1 MRMKSRIAALLFCV
15 CALSAQAQTFP
26 DQPIRIVVGFA
37 PGSSLDTVTRVV
49 AAKLGDELGK
59 PVVVENK
66 PGAGGNIAAEFVAR
80 STPNGYT
87 LLACN
92 TGLAIAPA
100 IYRDMTFDPA
110 RDLRA
115 VSQMTSMPH
124 VLVAA
129 TNFPANNIA
138 ELIALAKL
146 RPGKLNMG
154 SAGVG
159 NADHLAGELFNSMAK
174 VNIVHVPYKGG
185 AQAMADTITG
195 TVAIYFSG
203 LPGAIP
209 MIQAGKVQALG
220 VGLAPRSWALPD
232 VPAIAETLPGFDVN
246 LWYGLMAPAG
256 TSDAVADRIAQAVHQ
271 VMLRP
276 DMVETMRKIG
286 ADPVAGSPADFQ
298 KLFNA
303 EVPRW
308 KALVKEANVRID

>member
-138 ELIALAKL
+138 ELIA
-146 RPGKLNMG
+146 
-154 SAGVG
+154 
-159 NADHLAGELFNSMAK
+159 K

-209 MIQAGKVQALG
+209 MIQAGKVKALG
-220 VGLAPRSWALPD
+220 VGMAQRSWALPD

-303 EVPRW
+303 EVTRW

>member
-1 MRMKSRIAALLFCV
+1 
-15 CALSAQAQTFP
+15 
-26 DQPIRIVVGFA
+26 
-37 PGSSLDTVTRVV
+37 
-49 AAKLGDELGK
+49 
-59 PVVVENK
+59 
-66 PGAGGNIAAEFVAR
+66 
-80 STPNGYT
+80 
-87 LLACN
+87 
-92 TGLAIAPA
+92 
-100 IYRDMTFDPA
+100 
-110 RDLRA
+110 
-115 VSQMTSMPH
+115 MPH
-124 VLVAA
+124 VLVTA
-129 TNFPANNIA
+129 TSFPANNIA
-138 ELIALAKL
+138 ELIALAKS

-209 MIQAGKVQALG
+209 MIQAGKVKALG
-220 VGLAPRSWALPD
+220 VGMAQRSWALPD

-276 DMVETMRKIG
+276 DRVETMRKIG
-286 ADPVAGSPADFQ
+286 ADPVAGSSADFQ